1 MEPHTNFDLFY
12 YSYSSDE
19 IVGGVYSIP
28 ISTAFIA
35 SPIVRM
41 RVGEMGKKTGFLGP
55 LVGYVQ
61 TRVKEWFCMKRKK
74 HGI

>member
-41 RVGEMGKKTGFLGP
+41 RVGEMGKKTGVLGP